1 MKMSVHAL
9 AMETYVPALRTL
21 SELLDKGVEHSK
33 AKGTDA
39 AALLKERLA
48 LDMFPLALQVQ
59 LACHH
64 AKDGT
69 ARATGQEPPKID
81 TSELPFTEL
90 KALIEQTVQSLSTTS
105 AKVFDG
111 AKDRRIELE
120 LQGSRVLEADGLQ
133 FLWRWSIPHFYFHV
147 VTAYDILRQHRYT
160 TGQARLHKSNH
171 ERRQHAR
178 RERNSSVAWSDDQ
191 RTTVCGLVRTKP
203 ETQLLLRLGIYQK
216 RQVSCWASRGP
227 DPWSPLLGG
236 ERPATP
242 PAGDS
247 ALECNADPPH
257 RWPIAL
263 ARLGATPL
271 CFRRG
276 AGVRTPRSASR
287 RRHDQR
293 RHFYGPRGNNGEALI
308 PPSPA
313 RWSPTDTRAAGNDH
327 RRSV

>member
-48 LDMFPLALQVQ
+48 SDMFPLALQVQ

-90 KALIEQTVQSLSTTS
+90 KALIEQTVQTLSTTS

-111 AKDRRIELE
+111 AEDRRIELQ

-147 VTAYDILRQHRYT
+147 VTAYDILRH
-160 TGQARLHKSNH
+160 TGVQLGKRDYMSQITSGLIHQRASALKEIHLSHGATIN
-171 ERRQHAR
+171 AR
-178 RERNSSVAWSDDQ
+178 RR
-191 RTTVCGLVRTKP
+191 
-203 ETQLLLRLGIYQK
+203 
-216 RQVSCWASRGP
+216 
-227 DPWSPLLGG
+227 
-236 ERPATP
+236 
-242 PAGDS
+242 
-247 ALECNADPPH
+247 PPH
-257 RWPIAL
+257 RRPIAL
-263 ARLGATPL
+263 ARSGATPP

-276 AGVRTPRSASR
+276 EGVRTPRFA
-287 RRHDQR
+287 
-293 RHFYGPRGNNGEALI
+293 
-308 PPSPA
+308 SPA
-313 RWSPTDTRAAGNDH
+313 
-327 RRSV
+327 VI